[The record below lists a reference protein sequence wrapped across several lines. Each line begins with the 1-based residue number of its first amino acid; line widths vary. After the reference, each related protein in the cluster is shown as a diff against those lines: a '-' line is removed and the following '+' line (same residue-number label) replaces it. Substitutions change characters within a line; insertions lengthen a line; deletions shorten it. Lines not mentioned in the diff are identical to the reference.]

1 MIFDTQLIRKTV
13 ERAEKFGLTVA
24 TGELLK
30 DLEVTS
36 ISKSGT
42 IPNSGPLLI
51 ISNHTGIFDS
61 LLLLNQ
67 VERNDYFFI
76 ALSTYEIF
84 GTKVKEKLIPIYRTR
99 QLNHKI
105 YEFPLALQI
114 NRCLPKNYSKQQIQL
129 LNRDSI
135 TIAAQL
141 IDKGSAVSI
150 FPTGSAG
157 RTLTESHWK
166 AGIGYLVKQI
176 TNPQTHVVFVQI
188 LGTKQSD
195 IVAYFH
201 PFLRKL
207 LFRPQPISVCFSS
220 SYLLTQIIDQSIDAK
235 LITKELEKLYIEQW
249 RWD

>member
-1 MIFDTQLIRKTV
+1 MIFDTQLIYKTV
-13 ERAEKFGLTVA
+13 ERAEKFGLITA

-30 DLEVTS
+30 DLGVTS
-36 ISKSGT
+36 VSKRGV
-42 IPNSGPLLI
+42 IPSSGPLLI

-67 VERNDYFFI
+67 VERNDYFFT

-84 GTKVKEKLIPIYRTR
+84 GTKVKQKLIPIYRTR

-105 YEFPLALQI
+105 YEYPLALQI
-114 NRCLPKNYSKQQIQL
+114 NKCLPKNYSKQQIQL

-135 TIAAQL
+135 SMAAHL

-157 RTLTESHWK
+157 RTLAKSHWK

-201 PFLRKL
+201 PFFRKL
-207 LFRPQPISVCFSS
+207 LFRPQPISVFFSN
-220 SYLLTQIIDQSIDAK
+220 SYLLTQIIDQSKDAK
-235 LITKELEKLYIEQW
+235 IITKELENLYTEQW
-249 RWD
+249 K